1 MTEFESFLKRKYW
14 KEEEFRSGVEK
25 AVRRAKKRKKIEKIP
40 PKPEKRIEI
49 YLKRFREILEEKDE
63 RKRKFKIKALKRF
76 LYSRYIIKPENIP
89 DEYFK
94 NVLLG
99 NFAERLGYTREQLN
113 NPEIKKHVI
122 EQFKIETGKDFETY
136 QIPEEE
142 KKQLQTQIIND
153 QKISLDSW
161 VDYFTSP
168 EAENYPLAF
177 KYWAFVEM
185 LKLGSYDDKRKKF
198 NKRTENTIAP
208 FPTLNQQ
215 ALSIV
220 LDAIMK
226 KTNEETTQ
234 ILERLTSEQRKEFE
248 TNLEVE
254 NFNEL
259 YSMALEYV
267 KSLKLP
273 EQELAVIEG
282 EWRIFP
288 RDSDPKELVNA
299 IKDFNTGWCIAGEA
313 TARFY
318 LSKSNILIYFSKDS
332 EGNYTIPR
340 AAIVIDPDRR
350 EIIEV
355 RGIAEGQNIDQYISP
370 VVEQK
375 LKELP
380 GGERWSKTTEHMKK
394 LAEIYVK
401 YINNLPLT
409 REELRFIYEIDE
421 PIKGFGQR
429 KDPRIKKILS
439 KRNKRED
446 LSMIFDC
453 LPDQISLT
461 EEEALG
467 GNIVYHYGDLYL
479 GSLES
484 AEGLELPEE
493 VGGSLYLGSLESAE
507 GLKLPEEI
515 GGDLYLGS
523 LKSAEGLK
531 LPEEIGGDLYLG
543 SLESAE
549 GLKLPK
555 KVGGSLDLRSLES
568 AEGLELP
575 EEVGGSLYLGSLES
589 AEGLKLPEEIGGDLY
604 LGSLKSAEGLKLP
617 EEIGGSLDLR
627 SLESAEGLKLPEEVG
642 GSLYLGSL
650 KSPKG
655 LELPKKVGGSLD
667 LRSLESAEGLKL
679 PEEVGGDLYLGS
691 LESAEGLELPKKV
704 GGSLYL
710 GSLKSAEGLKLPE
723 EVGGDLYLGSLESA
737 EGLELPKKVGGSLY
751 LRSLESAEG
760 LKLPEEVGGSLYLG
774 SLKSPKG
781 LELPKK
787 VGGSLDLRSLESAE
801 GLKLPEEVGGD
812 LYLGSLKS
820 AEGLELPKK
829 VGGKVI
835 FESSYITEEE
845 VNELIKKYPNLNI
858 VKIYDFYYD
867 I

>member
-1 MTEFESFLKRKYW
+1 MTEFGRFLRRKYW
-14 KEEEFRSGVEK
+14 GEEKFRRGVEK
-25 AVRRAKKRKKIEKIP
+25 AVRRAKKRGKIEKIP
-40 PKPEKRIEI
+40 PKPEERIEI

-63 RKRKFKIKALKRF
+63 RKRKFKIEALKRF
-76 LYSRYIIKPENIP
+76 LYRRYIIKPENIP

-122 EQFKIETGKDFETY
+122 EQFKIATGEDFETY
-136 QIPEEE
+136 QIPKEE
-142 KKQLQTQIIND
+142 KEQLRTQIIND
-153 QKISLDSW
+153 QKTSLDPW

-177 KYWAFVEM
+177 RYWAFVEM

-198 NKRTENTIAP
+198 NERTENTIAP

-226 KTNEETTQ
+226 KTKEETTQ

-248 TNLEVE
+248 TNLEVA

-273 EQELAVIEG
+273 EQKLAVIEG
-282 EWRIFP
+282 KWRIFH
-288 RDSDPKELVNA
+288 RGSDPKELVNA

-313 TARFY
+313 TARSY

-355 RGIAEGQNIDQYISP
+355 RGIDEYQNMDPYIIP

-380 GGERWSKTTEHMKK
+380 GGERWSKATEHMKK
-394 LAEIYVK
+394 LAKIYVK
-401 YINNLPLT
+401 YINGLPLT

-421 PIKGFGQR
+421 PIQGFGQR

-439 KRNKRED
+439 ERNKRED
-446 LSMIFDC
+446 LAMIFDC

-479 GSLES
+479 GSLKS

-493 VGGSLYLGSLESAE
+493 VGG
-507 GLKLPEEI
+507 
-515 GGDLYLGS
+515 DLYF
-523 LKSAEGLK
+523 
-531 LPEEIGGDLYLG
+531 G

-555 KVGGSLDLRSLES
+555 KIGGNLYLWSLKSAEELKLPEEVGGDLYLGSLKSAKGLELPKKIGGSLDLRSLKSAEGLKLPEEVGGSLDLRSLESAEGLELPKKIGGSLDLRSLES

-575 EEVGGSLYLGSLES
+575 EEVGG
-589 AEGLKLPEEIGGDLY
+589 D
-604 LGSLKSAEGLKLP
+604 
-617 EEIGGSLDLR
+617 
-627 SLESAEGLKLPEEVG
+627 
-642 GSLYLGSL
+642 
-650 KSPKG
+650 
-655 LELPKKVGGSLD
+655 
-667 LRSLESAEGLKL
+667 
-679 PEEVGGDLYLGS
+679 
-691 LESAEGLELPKKV
+691 
-704 GGSLYL
+704 LYL

-723 EVGGDLYLGSLESA
+723 EVGGSLDLRSLESA
-737 EGLELPKKVGGSLY
+737 EGLELPKKI
-751 LRSLESAEG
+751 
-760 LKLPEEVGGSLYLG
+760 
-774 SLKSPKG
+774 
-781 LELPKK
+781 
-787 VGGSLDLRSLESAE
+787 GGSLDLRSLESAE
-801 GLKLPEEVGGD
+801 GLELPEEVGGD

-820 AEGLELPKK
+820 AEGLKLPEKIGGSLYLWSLKSAEGLKLPEKIGGDLYLRSLKSAEGLKLPKK
-829 VGGKVI
+829 VGGNLDLRSL
-835 FESSYITEEE
+835 ESAEGLELPEE
-845 VNELIKKYPNLNI
+845 VGGDLYLGSLKSA
-858 VKIYDFYYD
+858 
-867 I
+867 